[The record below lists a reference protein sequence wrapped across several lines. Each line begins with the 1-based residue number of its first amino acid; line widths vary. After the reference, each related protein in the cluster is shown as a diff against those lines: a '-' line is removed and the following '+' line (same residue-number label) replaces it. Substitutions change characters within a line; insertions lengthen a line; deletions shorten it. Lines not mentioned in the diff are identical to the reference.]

1 MKKKL
6 FMVSILLVA
15 TLAGCELLIGT
26 FTANINGT
34 AWESTVFGAVK
45 NGTQYTITGTKNT
58 STMVITV
65 PGTSTGTYT
74 INPADTT
81 LEALIYTPDY
91 NNASNYY
98 LSTQGTVDLS
108 KVVEG
113 RLSGTFNVWAKN
125 SITTT
130 DSIIITGQFSNI
142 LSN

>member
-6 FMVSILLVA
+6 LITTIFLIVA
-15 TLAGCELLIGT
+15 FTGCELLIGT

-45 NGTQYTITGTKNT
+45 NGSQYTITGTKNT
-58 STMVITV
+58 STIVITV
-65 PGTSTGTYT
+65 PGTSTGTYN

-91 NNASNYY
+91 NNATNYY
-98 LSTQGTVDLS
+98 LSTQGSVDLS

-125 SITTT
+125 SITNT
-130 DSIIITGQFSNI
+130 DSMMITGQFSNI